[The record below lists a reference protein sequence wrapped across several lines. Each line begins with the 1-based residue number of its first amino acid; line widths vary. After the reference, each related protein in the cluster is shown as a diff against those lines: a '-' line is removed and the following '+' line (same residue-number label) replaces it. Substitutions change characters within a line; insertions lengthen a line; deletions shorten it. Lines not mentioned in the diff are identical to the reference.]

1 MDMTDNDIKARLES
15 LETRIMHQD
24 AAIDE
29 LTRTLL
35 GQELLMNKQVEAIK
49 HLEEQ
54 IRGLSSSNPATTT
67 DDPPPPHY

>member
-1 MDMTDNDIKARLES
+1 MTDKDIKARLES

-35 GQELLMNKQVEAIK
+35 DQEQLMNKQVEIIK

-54 IRGLSSSNPATTT
+54 VRGLGSSNPGATT
-67 DDPPPPHY
+67 DEPPPPHY